1 MLNKGFFVRWF
12 KAHGRVFP
20 WRKEDTSPFAFLI
33 TEMLLRQTRA
43 IVVAKL
49 WEQVTGKYP
58 EAKTVA
64 EASGEELINDL
75 KVLGLGNQRAKALRE
90 ASRWLIQHHGG
101 QVPSQLEELLKIPHV
116 GDYAARA
123 VMCFAFGQRVE
134 IVDTNVLR
142 LFSRYHGQVLIPDI
156 RCNPKVWQW
165 ARELL
170 PRERKKAP
178 QHNYGLLDF
187 TADVCK
193 PGRPH
198 CEICPLVSSCT
209 WGRKHLDKSELP

>member
-1 MLNKGFFVRWF
+1 MFSRSFFVKWF
-12 KAHGRVFP
+12 EANGRIFP
-20 WRKEDTSPFAFLI
+20 WRKEGASPFAFLV

-49 WEQVTGKYP
+49 WEQFTSKYP
-58 EAKTVA
+58 DAKSVVG
-64 EASGEELINDL
+64 ASIEDLVDEL
-75 KVLGLGNQRAKALRE
+75 KRLGLGNQRAKALHE
-90 ASRWLIQHHGG
+90 ASWWLVQYHGG
-101 QVPSQLEELLKIPHV
+101 QVPSQLEYLLKIPHV

-142 LFSRYHGQVLIPDI
+142 LFSRYYGQILVPDI
-156 RCNPKVWQW
+156 RCNPGVWQW

-170 PRERKKAP
+170 PRERKKAR

-187 TADVCK
+187 TAEVCK
-193 PGRPH
+193 PGRPR
-198 CEICPLVSSCT
+198 CEVCPLALSCM
-209 WGRKHLDKSELP
+209 WGRAQVGKLEPN